1 MKLSYVARSKRAMT
15 LFEVFLVVAIL
26 LFLAMLLLPMLAP
39 TRDGRGSQRISC
51 INNLKQVNLSYRV
64 WEGDN
69 NDKFPM
75 MVSVTNGGTME
86 LITTDPEF
94 VRDTFLVMSNEL
106 STPKILHCPSDNR
119 SDAVN
124 SFSPAFTST
133 NISYFI
139 GVDATDSQPQMILS
153 GDDNLSVNGI
163 TLKSDIHDLSTNSA
177 IAWTADRHHNCG
189 NLGFA
194 DGSAMQVDNL
204 GLQQAFL
211 KTGIITNR
219 LAFP

>member
-1 MKLSYVARSKRAMT
+1 MT
-15 LFEVFLVVAIL
+15 LFEVFILVATLI
-26 LFLAMLLLPMLAP
+26 FLAVLVLSEIGHRRPERRIYCESQLLQIGLAF
-39 TRDGRGSQRISC
+39 
-51 INNLKQVNLSYRV
+51 RV

-69 NDKFPM
+69 NNKYPP

-86 LITTDPEF
+86 LAAGDPQF

-106 STPKILHCPSDNR
+106 ATPKILHCPLDTHGIAATN
-119 SDAVN
+119 
-124 SFSPAFTST
+124 FSPSFASS

-139 GVDATDSQPQMILS
+139 GVDATSSQPQMVLS

-163 TLKSDIHDLSTNSA
+163 NLKSGIHDLSTNA
-177 IAWTADRHHNCG
+177 PIAWTKERHHNCG
-189 NLGFA
+189 NIGLA

-211 KTGIITNR
+211 KTGFATNR

>member
-26 LFLAMLLLPMLAP
+26 LFLAMLLLPALAP
-39 TRDGRGSQRISC
+39 GQNRGGNQRISC
-51 INNLKQVNLSYRV
+51 LNDLKQVGLAYRV

-69 NDKFPM
+69 NKFPM

-139 GVDATDSQPQMILS
+139 GVDAADNQPRMILS
-153 GDDNLSVNGI
+153 GDDNLSVNGAA
-163 TLKSDIHDLSTNSA
+163 LKSGIHDLSTNA
-177 IAWTADRHHNCG
+177 IVTWTKDRHHNCG
-189 NLGFA
+189 NIGLA
-194 DGSAMQVDNL
+194 DGSAMQLDNVRL
-204 GLQQAFL
+204 PKVLQL
-211 KTGIITNR
+211 TGMATNR
-219 LAFP
+219 LALP